1 MKQTLD
7 AIKVVELGQYISGP
21 YCGMLL
27 SGLGARV
34 SKIEEPAVGDISR
47 RCGPFPS
54 DSPHIDKSG
63 LFHYLNR
70 NKHGITLDIR
80 KPAGR
85 EILLELIKDAD
96 VLVEDLLPKA
106 ARSLKLD
113 YEHLKNTS
121 PGGTWPR
128 PGRASR

>member
-70 NKHGITLDIR
+70 KKHGF
-80 KPAGR
+80 PADHADYADKGR
-85 EILLELIKDAD
+85 EFFVMPSASICVICGKIYLA
-96 VLVEDLLPKA
+96 
-106 ARSLKLD
+106 
-113 YEHLKNTS
+113 
-121 PGGTWPR
+121 PR
-128 PGRASR
+128 RAHR